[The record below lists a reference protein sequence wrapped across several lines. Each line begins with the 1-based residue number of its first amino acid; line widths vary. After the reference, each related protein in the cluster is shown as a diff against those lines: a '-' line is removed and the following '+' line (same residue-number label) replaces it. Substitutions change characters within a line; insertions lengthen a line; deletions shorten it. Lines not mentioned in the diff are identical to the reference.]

1 MDNEHQE
8 TTVPAPNYCIV
19 SPENCINSRRCFMTG
34 EHCSKQLNIQ
44 QERKKLHSKQELKKA
59 DPQQDQQT
67 DQTQEAAQA
76 QQDAAQKKKGATE
89 YKNVYEINA
98 FVVMNFSDMSNVVY
112 KWRLK
117 SYIESLK
124 KYLFI
129 DPETARIL
137 CVAHPCKT
145 KELPQDV
152 PAGDWKHIDK
162 INVIR
167 SDSNPASNYVICNR
181 VCQQMQ
187 IADLIIVDVSV
198 ENTNVFYEFGMA
210 MALGKLILPI
220 CYNESIFEHVIPRV
234 KLPDGTLSENF
245 ARLSGKMM
253 PNAYHVKVTNE
264 GQDNT
269 AKEDTDE
276 VKSAE
281 KTQLEKHIDC
291 FPWRRQLF
299 ENYGL
304 RFKAKDSWA
313 QYAPNNLA
321 MDPKYHFTDLQYNRF
336 PYDQKITHLNDD
348 AFSSLG
354 TDKYSYDLTKNDPSD
369 NVSPPDNE
377 KIGNHIYTILRNSYN
392 NANTSK
398 NTLVV
403 YTMDGFMNGD
413 EAGRC
418 MINFYT
424 FMTAQM
430 KKMQCFRGDRVGI
443 LVQENRIKEN
453 QKDAKAK
460 KDLLYNIGNIIHIG
474 MNQATYVAQK
484 ERIKTRDFL
493 PINDAE
499 AGPTD
504 DEKILIQRVK
514 EHVGNRSITI
524 LPEKPVYVD
533 HVKDGIQKDVFRKQE
548 DLVETYAADLYQHYY
563 CLYHIMLR
571 TLRYTNEVVVDIS
584 NNSIQALFWLGAAH
598 GSDIHAITVRYDRSD
613 QEKAEVEK
621 EGGKPERKIF
631 DVSGL
636 WTAVLRSHDTDG
648 FYKELMQAQLS
659 IEQHT
664 KLVLDELDIFSE
676 QTMDYLYEATYRT
689 HAANSLDDIVGD
701 KMNKEFR
708 KLESY
713 YRDYFWR
720 RMLRYNHL
728 HIYLPQFDEMAP
740 NHSTDPRTYLVKW
753 DVDTMAELSRY
764 LSKRKVIGEYYIE
777 TLGEDTTEAKK
788 QTNFVAIGRNAEPI
802 FHGSTHCSLPHY
814 VRSQENLDNVPHIL
828 HDPKES
834 MHTCHQNDSVA
845 YYCREF
851 RGEPSKGNHTN
862 YFTYVPALDCF
873 KCINR
878 QGTRQAGHPEWEN
891 IHQRT
896 DDTIHTPEHCPF
908 QKAPRNPGK
917 SDETQERDT
926 FDHLQLAQMLLWR
939 EKPATEDD
947 IVKFQVSLTGA
958 SGPATRALAAI
969 LVDRE
974 QKIEML
980 GEEWDKNRN
989 QNKLFLNELQQKI
1002 RETFMGQYI
1011 QELQELAKGDETKT
1025 KIVQLVKLYLS
1036 TVLYRYFLPFLT
1048 WEDEHRISNG
1058 TQAFLSAMRPSES
1071 TAEQNAFEKIV
1082 IDRLDSLL
1090 RDFKGAEAMYA
1101 VTVEVP
1107 AGEYDRRKIKDIQ
1120 LASDMN
1126 KRPGQSDT
1134 ENDIDG
1140 VTCFFIKRD
1149 SNTATPDAE

>member
-1 MDNEHQE
+1 M
-8 TTVPAPNYCIV
+8 
-19 SPENCINSRRCFMTG
+19 
-34 EHCSKQLNIQ
+34 
-44 QERKKLHSKQELKKA
+44 
-59 DPQQDQQT
+59 
-67 DQTQEAAQA
+67 
-76 QQDAAQKKKGATE
+76 
-89 YKNVYEINA
+89 
-98 FVVMNFSDMSNVVY
+98 
-112 KWRLK
+112 
-117 SYIESLK
+117 
-124 KYLFI
+124 
-129 DPETARIL
+129 
-137 CVAHPCKT
+137 
-145 KELPQDV
+145 
-152 PAGDWKHIDK
+152 
-162 INVIR
+162 
-167 SDSNPASNYVICNR
+167 
-181 VCQQMQ
+181 
-187 IADLIIVDVSV
+187 
-198 ENTNVFYEFGMA
+198 
-210 MALGKLILPI
+210 
-220 CYNESIFEHVIPRV
+220 
-234 KLPDGTLSENF
+234 
-245 ARLSGKMM
+245 
-253 PNAYHVKVTNE
+253 
-264 GQDNT
+264 
-269 AKEDTDE
+269 
-276 VKSAE
+276 
-281 KTQLEKHIDC
+281 
-291 FPWRRQLF
+291 
-299 ENYGL
+299 
-304 RFKAKDSWA
+304 
-313 QYAPNNLA
+313 
-321 MDPKYHFTDLQYNRF
+321 
-336 PYDQKITHLNDD
+336 
-348 AFSSLG
+348 
-354 TDKYSYDLTKNDPSD
+354 
-369 NVSPPDNE
+369 
-377 KIGNHIYTILRNSYN
+377 
-392 NANTSK
+392 
-398 NTLVV
+398 
-403 YTMDGFMNGD
+403 
-413 EAGRC
+413 
-418 MINFYT
+418 
-424 FMTAQM
+424 
-430 KKMQCFRGDRVGI
+430 
-443 LVQENRIKEN
+443 
-453 QKDAKAK
+453 
-460 KDLLYNIGNIIHIG
+460 
-474 MNQATYVAQK
+474 
-484 ERIKTRDFL
+484 
-493 PINDAE
+493 
-499 AGPTD
+499 
-504 DEKILIQRVK
+504 
-514 EHVGNRSITI
+514 
-524 LPEKPVYVD
+524 
-533 HVKDGIQKDVFRKQE
+533 
-548 DLVETYAADLYQHYY
+548 
-563 CLYHIMLR
+563 
-571 TLRYTNEVVVDIS
+571 
-584 NNSIQALFWLGAAH
+584 
-598 GSDIHAITVRYDRSD
+598 
-613 QEKAEVEK
+613 
-621 EGGKPERKIF
+621 
-631 DVSGL
+631 SGL

-777 TLGEDTTEAKK
+777 TLSEDTTEAKK

-873 KCINR
+873 ECINR
-878 QGTRQAGHPEWEN
+878 QETRQAGHPEWEN

-896 DDTIHTPEHCPF
+896 DDTIHTPDHCPF
-908 QKAPRNPGK
+908 QKAPRDPRK
-917 SDETQERDT
+917 SENTQERDT
-926 FDHLQLAQMLLWR
+926 FNHLQLAQMLLWR
-939 EKPATEDD
+939 EKPETEDE

-980 GEEWDKNRN
+980 GEEWDKNRDSH
-989 QNKLFLNELQQKI
+989 KLFLNELQQKI
-1002 RETFMGQYI
+1002 RETFMDQYI
-1011 QELQELAKGDETKT
+1011 QKLQELAKGDEKKT
-1025 KIVQLVKLYLS
+1025 EIVQLVKLYLS

-1107 AGEYDRRKIKDIQ
+1107 AGKHDRRKIKDIQ
-1120 LASDMN
+1120 LASYMN